1 MAYKRFQNIVAES
14 RVTLPFFIVLAIAVC
29 VKMGMVE
36 QHLWVQTACLALSTY
51 LMIELNNVN
60 QLLRV
65 YSRTVSAMFLLLS
78 SVACFLY
85 PDLQVSII
93 TLCSVAIYV
102 SLFHCYQ
109 LRLSAGWVFYGFLCV
124 GLASLVFVQYL
135 YFIPFLWGVMIFNL
149 RTMRARSFFASLL
162 GVITP
167 YWFTGAYLVYAGD
180 PEWLLRHF
188 AQLGEFAPLFDYSGV
203 TEQQLV
209 TFAFVALC
217 ALTGI
222 IHYVRN
228 GYADK
233 IRTRMFFQVFVV
245 MDLCALTFIVLQ
257 PQHYHLLMAFIIVNT
272 SPLLAHFIT
281 LTHTWI
287 TNIAFYLLLLVSFAI
302 IAYHLWMP
310 SFNFL

>member
-14 RVTLPFFIVLAIAVC
+14 RATLPFFIALALAVC

-36 QHLWVQTACLALSTY
+36 QRLWVQTACLALSTY

-93 TLCSVAIYV
+93 TLCSVAMYV

-109 LRLSAGWVFYGFLCV
+109 LRMSSGWVFYGFLCV

-135 YFIPFLWGVMIFNL
+135 YFIPFLWAVMIFNL
-149 RTMRARSFFASLL
+149 RTMRPRSLFASLL
-162 GVITP
+162 GVVTP
-167 YWFTGAYLVYAGD
+167 YWFATAYLVYTGH
-180 PEWLLRHF
+180 PEWLLQHF
-188 AQLGEFAPLFDYSGV
+188 EQLGEFAPLFDYSSV
-203 TEQQLV
+203 TEQQLL
-209 TFAFVALC
+209 TFAYVALC
-217 ALTGI
+217 ALAGI
-222 IHYVRN
+222 IHYLRN

-233 IRTRMFFQVFVV
+233 IRTRMYFQIFVV
-245 MDLCALTFIVLQ
+245 MDLCALVFIVLQ
-257 PQHYHLLMAFIIVNT
+257 PQHYSLLMPFIIVNT
-272 SPLLAHFIT
+272 SLLLAHFIT

-287 TNIAFYLLLLVSFAI
+287 TNIAFYLLILVAFAI